1 MNVHESHD
9 LSSSTSLSATF
20 TVLAYHWR
28 LRLDE
33 QNHAVFSLFTW
44 QNFKF
49 NEKKN
54 CALGLCDLFPPHLHG
69 AHIDTWNHQ
78 VSFFLFMVFHIDS
91 FIKLANFGLLHL

>member
-1 MNVHESHD
+1 MKVHESHD

-49 NEKKN
+49 SEKKIVLWV
-54 CALGLCDLFPPHLHG
+54 CVTCFLHTHMEHTLTPG
-69 AHIDTWNHQ
+69 ITK
-78 VSFFLFMVFHIDS
+78 VFHIDS
-91 FIKLANFGLLHL
+91 FIKLADFGLLHL